1 MACDSPF
8 RHYQS
13 WDDGILYVHLA
24 SPPAVARAF
33 TWDNSDIISS
43 PVDEDFKTAFC
54 QYNIPP
60 PGSVLDWEKEW
71 SNRDPPVS
79 IQKGGT
85 YCLRYL

>member
-24 SPPAVARAF
+24 SPTAVARAF

-43 PVDEDFKTAFC
+43 PVDEEF
-54 QYNIPP
+54 
-60 PGSVLDWEKEW
+60 
-71 SNRDPPVS
+71 
-79 IQKGGT
+79 
-85 YCLRYL
+85 